1 MSDMRETDTQTG
13 RSKRRRWV
21 WRRFMVVAVI
31 VLSLG
36 IAYETLWNSGGD
48 IREWW
53 LSYQIERYIER
64 NPHISQSD
72 KIDLRAGRVVKGW
85 NREKCRVAW
94 GNPDFEF
101 TITTTGMEIWQ
112 YGGATSP
119 ATLIYTSG
127 VLTDFS
133 R

>member
-1 MSDMRETDTQTG
+1 
-13 RSKRRRWV
+13 
-21 WRRFMVVAVI
+21 MVVAVI

-64 NPHISQSD
+64 NPDISRSD

-101 TITTTGMEIWQ
+101 TITTMGMEIWQ
-112 YGGATSP
+112 YGGATRP
-119 ATLIYTSG
+119 ATLIFTRG

-133 R
+133 P